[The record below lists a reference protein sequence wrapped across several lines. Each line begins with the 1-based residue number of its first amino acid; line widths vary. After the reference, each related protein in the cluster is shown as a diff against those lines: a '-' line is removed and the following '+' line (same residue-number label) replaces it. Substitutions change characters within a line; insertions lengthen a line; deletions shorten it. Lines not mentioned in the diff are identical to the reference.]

1 MVQLTKEESRAITLA
16 KVICMFGVI
25 FIHAAIK
32 KYTDCSPLVESYY
45 DFLTRVLVNFA
56 VPGFFMCS
64 DSCSSLITKDL
75 GLIVTK

>member
-56 VPGFFMCS
+56 VPGFLCAL